1 MLNWMLFS
9 CLKFA
14 VLSVLI
20 KIFLVGITLIHL
32 TPLKPIISQMIPF
45 FKKIIYITLA
55 FQFRIIFSCTLCH
68 NAVAHVPESL

>member
-32 TPLKPIISQMIPF
+32 TP
-45 FKKIIYITLA
+45 
-55 FQFRIIFSCTLCH
+55 
-68 NAVAHVPESL
+68 